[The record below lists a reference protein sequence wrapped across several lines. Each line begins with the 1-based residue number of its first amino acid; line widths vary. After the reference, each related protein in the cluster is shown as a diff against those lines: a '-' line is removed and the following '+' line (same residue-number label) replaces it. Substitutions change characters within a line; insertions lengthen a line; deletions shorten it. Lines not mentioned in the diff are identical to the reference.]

1 MNLQHDTNLVKGKYF
16 EIYTPAAGP
25 IVSPGLG
32 KRLEYAQVY
41 LSADA
46 DLTFVNMAGQVVT
59 TYPLS
64 KGRHYFLVKS
74 ITAVSTGTVAIVHDG
89 VEKSTIKE
97 QNTPI
102 YSQ

>member
-16 EIYTPAAGP
+16 EVYIPAAGP
-25 IVSPGLG
+25 VVSPGLG
-32 KRLEYAQVY
+32 KTLEYVQIH

-46 DLTFVNMAGQVVT
+46 NVTFVNMAGQAVS

-64 KGRHYFLVKS
+64 KGRHYFLVKEIS
-74 ITAVSTGTVAIVHDG
+74 AVSTGTLAIIHDG

-97 QNTPI
+97 MNTPI
-102 YSQ
+102 YP